1 MSLAMGAFGERLRR
15 ERELRQ
21 ITLDEIS
28 TSTKIARRHLEA
40 LELEDFDALP
50 GGIFNKGFVRAYA
63 RYVGIDEEQ
72 AVADYLAA
80 DQQQVQ
86 TEVKFPLEVHKS
98 TALNP
103 RRSRVPILLALLALV
118 LILGG
123 WGLLKR
129 HRAQQAANPVN
140 TSTSASS
147 NSGASA
153 VQPAQTAPVTNPA
166 PSTNASE
173 QKTDAATA
181 KDASVPNTDQTQT
194 PATTDTKSFTVVVKA
209 SESSWVSIKADGNTV
224 VERIFDPGE
233 EQPTSAGKE
242 IVVTVGNAA
251 GVDVSFNG
259 ASQGVLGQ
267 EGKTRVLVFTP
278 AGLQNKPV
286 PQTSPRL
293 Q

>member
-15 ERELRQ
+15 EREMRQ

-28 TSTKIARRHLEA
+28 GSTKIARRHLEA
-40 LELEDFDALP
+40 LEQEDFDALP

-72 AVADYLAA
+72 AVADYIAA
-80 DQQQVQ
+80 DQEQTQ

-98 TALNP
+98 VALNP
-103 RRSRVPILLALLALV
+103 RRSRMPILLALLALV

-123 WGLLKR
+123 WSIWKRRHPQQVVNPSNTGL
-129 HRAQQAANPVN
+129 AASNPAA
-140 TSTSASS
+140 ST
-147 NSGASA
+147 
-153 VQPAQTAPVTNPA
+153 VQPAQTMPVTNPS
-166 PSTNASE
+166 PSTNAAE
-173 QKTDAATA
+173 QKTDAAAA
-181 KDASVPNTDQTQT
+181 KDNSVPTPDQAQKQTDAK
-194 PATTDTKSFTVVVKA
+194 PFTVVVKTN
-209 SESSWVSIKADGNTV
+209 ESSWISIKADGNPV
-224 VERIFDPGE
+224 AERIFDPGE
-233 EQPTSAGKE
+233 EQSMSATKE
-242 IVVTVGNAA
+242 ITIMIGNAG

-259 ASQGVLGQ
+259 TSQGVLGQ
-267 EGKTRVLVFTP
+267 KDKARTLVFTP